1 MAPEVSVCM
10 PMYNAEPYLAA
21 AIDSM
26 LAQTFAD
33 FEFLILDD
41 ASTDGSLTI
50 ARRYADADGRIRVF
64 SLEHQGYPSL
74 LNESLKLAKGRYV
87 ARMDA
92 DDVVRPDRLERQVTY
107 LRAHPECVAVGTQV
121 TMIDPDGEPLD
132 RTHLPTSHDD
142 IDRLQLAGRYQMTH
156 ASLVMPA
163 DILRRMG
170 GYNPEFEPAEDY
182 DLVLRLA
189 EIGKLTNLPETLY
202 CYRMHPGQITVRK
215 YERQQQAMREA
226 QVLACGRRGIAVVP
240 APPFVHPRP
249 VPPWQLCV
257 VWAECALRSGHL
269 PGAFKYARRAVRLRP
284 WSRTAWKVLAAIGAA
299 SLASALPPL
308 SARPNG

>member
-1 MAPEVSVCM
+1 MTMAPEVSVCM

-121 TMIDPDGEPLD
+121 TMRPGL
-132 RTHLPTSHDD
+132 S
-142 IDRLQLAGRYQMTH
+142 G
-156 ASLVMPA
+156 
-163 DILRRMG
+163 
-170 GYNPEFEPAEDY
+170 
-182 DLVLRLA
+182 
-189 EIGKLTNLPETLY
+189 
-202 CYRMHPGQITVRK
+202 CY
-215 YERQQQAMREA
+215 
-226 QVLACGRRGIAVVP
+226 
-240 APPFVHPRP
+240 
-249 VPPWQLCV
+249 
-257 VWAECALRSGHL
+257 
-269 PGAFKYARRAVRLRP
+269 
-284 WSRTAWKVLAAIGAA
+284 
-299 SLASALPPL
+299 
-308 SARPNG
+308 